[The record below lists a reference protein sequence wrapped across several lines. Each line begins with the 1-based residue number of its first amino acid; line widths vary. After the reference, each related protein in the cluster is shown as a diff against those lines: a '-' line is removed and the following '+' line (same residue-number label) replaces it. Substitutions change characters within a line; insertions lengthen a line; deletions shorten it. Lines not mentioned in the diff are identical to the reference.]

1 MEATNKMATPRKK
14 PFKLNAFPIV
24 NGILFVVICLIILV
38 PIWKVLVDSFDLTT
52 GYGMKLWPENF
63 GLDGYTTVLTNED
76 ELRKIQLVSANDR
89 AVIMLDGE
97 IIATLYDHDLQ
108 KAHHF
113 ETPVPVR
120 KGARLEILV
129 ENMGRVNYS
138 FKLEHQ
144 RKGIDSGVVIN
155 DHQKF
160 GWNMFVCDE
169 AVMASLTPVGTKAT
183 NAPAVHTLVFQV
195 DEKADTWLELPE
207 WGKGTVILNG
217 FCLGRFWE
225 IGPQK
230 RLYIP
235 APLLKEGEN
244 TLIIV
249 ETEGKAGKAFLRDEP
264 DLG

>member
-1 MEATNKMATPRKK
+1 
-14 PFKLNAFPIV
+14 
-24 NGILFVVICLIILV
+24 
-38 PIWKVLVDSFDLTT
+38 
-52 GYGMKLWPENF
+52 
-63 GLDGYTTVLTNED
+63 
-76 ELRKIQLVSANDR
+76 
-89 AVIMLDGE
+89 MLDGE

-113 ETPVPVR
+113 ETPVPVK
-120 KGARLEILV
+120 KGATLEILM

-160 GWNMFVCDE
+160 YWDMVVCDE
-169 AVMASLTPVGTKAT
+169 KVMAAFQPEDKAS
-183 NAPAVHTLVFQV
+183 AGVPAAHQYTFQV
-195 DEKADTWLELPE
+195 DEKADTWLSLPG

-225 IGPQK
+225 IGPQQH
-230 RLYIP
+230 LYIP
-235 APLLKEGEN
+235 APLLKEGKN

-249 ETEGKAGKAFLRDEP
+249 ETEGKAGQVFLVDEP
-264 DLG
+264 NLG

>member
-1 MEATNKMATPRKK
+1 
-14 PFKLNAFPIV
+14 
-24 NGILFVVICLIILV
+24 
-38 PIWKVLVDSFDLTT
+38 
-52 GYGMKLWPENF
+52 
-63 GLDGYTTVLTNED
+63 
-76 ELRKIQLVSANDR
+76 VSANDR
-89 AVIMLDGE
+89 AVILLDGE

-113 ETPVPVR
+113 ETPVPVK
-120 KGARLEILV
+120 KGATLEILV

-169 AVMASLTPVGTKAT
+169 KAMAALAPEGMKAAKAPMAHVLTF
-183 NAPAVHTLVFQV
+183 NV
-195 DEKADTWLELPE
+195 DEKADTWLSLPG
-207 WGKGTVILNG
+207 WGKGTVTLNG

-225 IGPQK
+225 IGPQQ

-249 ETEGKAGKAFLRDEP
+249 ETEGKSGKAYLVDEP

>member
-1 MEATNKMATPRKK
+1 MSMERLGQN
-14 PFKLNAFPIV
+14 
-24 NGILFVVICLIILV
+24 
-38 PIWKVLVDSFDLTT
+38 
-52 GYGMKLWPENF
+52 Y
-63 GLDGYTTVLTNED
+63 GYTLYRTTLVNED
-76 ELRKIQLVSANDR
+76 QLRKIQLVGANDR

-108 KAHHF
+108 KAHTF

-120 KGARLEILV
+120 KGAVLEILV

-160 GWNMFVCDE
+160 GWDMYICNE
-169 AVMASLTPVGTKAT
+169 AVMASLQPEGNELTM
-183 NAPAVHTLVFQV
+183 APTAHIYTFDV
-195 DEKADTWLELPE
+195 DEKADTWLSLPG
-207 WGKGTVILNG
+207 WGKGTVTLNG

-225 IGPQK
+225 IGPQQ

-235 APLLKEGEN
+235 APLLKKGAN
-244 TLIIV
+244 TLTIV
-249 ETEGKAGKAFLRDEP
+249 ETEGKSGQIFLVDEP
-264 DLG
+264 ELG

>member
-1 MEATNKMATPRKK
+1 M
-14 PFKLNAFPIV
+14 
-24 NGILFVVICLIILV
+24 
-38 PIWKVLVDSFDLTT
+38 
-52 GYGMKLWPENF
+52 
-63 GLDGYTTVLTNED
+63 LTNET
-76 ELRKIQLVSANDR
+76 ELRKLQLVSANDR
-89 AVIMLDGE
+89 AVVLLDGT

-120 KGARLEILV
+120 KGAVLEILM

-160 GWNMFVCDE
+160 GWDMIVCDE
-169 AVMASLTPVGTKAT
+169 QVMASLRPEGSAPEGV
-183 NAPAVHTLVFQV
+183 PAVHQLTFTV
-195 DEKADTWLELPE
+195 DEPADTWLELPN
-207 WGKGTVILNG
+207 WGKGTVTLNG

-235 APLLKEGEN
+235 APLLKKGANE
-244 TLIIV
+244 LLIV
-249 ETEGKAGKAFLRDEP
+249 ETEGKAGHAFLRDEP